1 MGVFIY
7 MKRKII
13 SSLGV
18 SVLVFNVLLSTPI
31 FADEYGQILEM
42 ENEERYTYIYK
53 ASSNLKISGGIA
65 TVSASMT
72 ANPGISKTLITSRL
86 QKKVNGSWETIQSW
100 TETSNTISCRLNKTK
115 SVSKGS
121 SYRIYSTVKAYKG
134 ADSESIAIFSN
145 VVNY

>member
-1 MGVFIY
+1 MCI
-7 MKRKII
+7 KRKII

-18 SVLVFNVLLSTPI
+18 SVLVFNVSLSTPI
-31 FADEYGQILEM
+31 FANEYETNLEIQ
-42 ENEERYTYIYK
+42 NEARYTHIDK
-53 ASSNLKISGGIA
+53 ASSKLSISGGVA

-134 ADSESIAIFSN
+134 TDSESIAIFSN
-145 VVNY
+145 IVNY